1 MRRPFIRLVF
11 KTLKIAGVATGSI
24 ILLLFLLPYLFPG
37 FVSTRIR
44 HWAKG
49 SVNSELSFSSARLSF
64 FRHFPALTLTLYDFK
79 LKGSAPFEK
88 ETLLEADEVALGV
101 DLTSIF
107 SDLKIDK
114 IFLTKAF
121 INIQVDTAGRANYN
135 VYVSRSK
142 KTTPSSDSSGASL
155 KIKKIIIE
163 NSRMVYNDRSL
174 PILINMRDIDY
185 KGSGDLSEAVFDLQ
199 THMEVAS
206 MDLYYDRQSYF
217 VDKKI
222 NADLITKIN
231 TNSLGLFFEKNELTI
246 NQLPVDFVGRFEFL
260 KDGYD
265 MDFRLKSENSRL
277 HDIITAM
284 PPTMLEWLSKMD
296 VKGRGDIYAELKG
309 KYISSSGVMP
319 DLILNMMVR
328 DGYVNN
334 PQAPAPIQNLLLGF
348 RSRLPGLDPD
358 SLSAIVDTVFFN
370 IGKDYLSG
378 SLQLKGLSQPW
389 IKAHVFSEMDLAG
402 WNRITDIKTVDL
414 RGRYDIQAD
423 AEGQYSTKIVSH
435 VGLRKTTYDTV
446 VTSIPRFT
454 IHSALSNG
462 YFKYA
467 SLPEAV
473 KDISFNLDALCP
485 DNDYRNTR
493 IDLRNINAALLGN
506 YIKGFLK
513 LGNARD
519 FPVDASLRAVFNLSD
534 LKKAIPM
541 DSLELGGDLSVNL
554 STYGN
559 FHPARKLF
567 PITVADLKLTSG
579 KLKTKYYPHPLEN
592 IQVSAHISNT
602 SGMLKSTAVSITP
615 FSFLLEGQPF
625 MLRADLRNF
634 QNLKYDIR
642 SRGLLDLGKIY
653 QVFAIKGYDVK
664 GLVQANF
671 ALKGRQSDAQ
681 TGHYDRLYNSGTLKV
696 RDLQLSSELFPLPFL
711 IKRGLFRFDQDKM
724 WFDQFDVRYGKT
736 NASLNGWLSNIMGYM
751 TDKGPPVTGHFD
763 LHSDYVLAD
772 EFMAFAKDAGPAPSS
787 GNVSFASYKPA
798 AGSPAGST
806 RSPVSV
812 SASLP
817 AGQTGVVLIPSGIS
831 ISLNAKVK
839 KVRYNGIDL
848 NDFAGGVSIDSGM
861 LRLDTTRFTL
871 IGAPVEMN
879 ASYKPLSPT
888 RARFDYTIKAKD
900 FDVQRAY
907 REVKI
912 FHDLA
917 ASAAKAR
924 GIISLD
930 YQLAG
935 KLDGNMHP
943 LYPSLKGGGV
953 LSIAKVKVKGLKI
966 FSAVSKETNKDVTDP
981 DLSRVDIKTTINNN
995 IITLPRTRMKVS
1007 AFRLRMEGQASLDG
1021 RLNLQFR
1028 VGLPPFGLIG
1038 IPVKITG
1045 SQENPKVRAGH
1056 TKKGDQLEQ
1065 TEDKE
1070 EEEPHPAGIPANST
1084 PARTTSTPVSTT
1096 PAGTPASTAPTP
1108 VSPAPAS
1115 TAPVNR
1121 TPAQ

>member
-1 MRRPFIRLVF
+1 MVF
-11 KTLKIAGVATGSI
+11 KTLKIAGVATGTI

-44 HWAKG
+44 QWAKG

-88 ETLLEADEVALGV
+88 ETLVEADEVSLGV
-101 DLTSIF
+101 DLTSVF
-107 SDLKIDK
+107 SELKIDK

-121 INIQVDTAGRANYN
+121 INIQVDTAGKANYN
-135 VYVSRSK
+135 VYASK
-142 KTTPSSDSSGASL
+142 SKDTTHTVDSSGASL

-163 NSRMVYNDRSL
+163 KSKMVYNDRSL

-185 KGSGDLSEAVFDLQ
+185 TGSGDLSEAIFDLQ
-199 THMEVAS
+199 THMAVAS
-206 MDLYYDRQSYF
+206 MDLYYDRQAYF
-217 VDKKI
+217 VSKKI

-231 TNSLGLFFEKNELTI
+231 TNSLALFFEKNELTI
-246 NQLPVDFVGRFEFL
+246 NQLPVDFTGRFEFL
-260 KDGYD
+260 KNGYD
-265 MDFRLKSENSRL
+265 MDFKVKSENSQL
-277 HDIITAM
+277 HDILTAL
-284 PPTMLEWLSKMD
+284 PPNMLEWTSKMD

-309 KYISSSGVMP
+309 KYMSSPNVMP
-319 DLILNMMVR
+319 DLILNMLVR
-328 DGYVNN
+328 DGYISD
-334 PQAPAPIQNLLLGF
+334 PQSPAPIQNLLLGF
-348 RSRLPGLDPD
+348 RSRLPGLNPD

-378 SLQLKGLSQPW
+378 SLQLKGISRPW
-389 IKAHVFSEMDLAG
+389 IKAHIISELDLAA
-402 WNRITDIKTVDL
+402 WNKIAGIKTIDL

-423 AEGQYSTKIVSH
+423 AEGQYSTKVVSH

-446 VTSIPRFT
+446 VASIPRFT

-473 KDISFNLDALCP
+473 KDISFKLDASCP

-493 IDLRNINAALLGN
+493 VDLRNINAALLGN
-506 YIKGFLK
+506 YIRGFLK
-513 LGNARD
+513 LGNAREY
-519 FPVDASLRAVFNLSD
+519 PVDASLRAVFNLAD

-541 DSLELGGDLSVNL
+541 DSLELAGDLAVNI

-559 FHPARKLF
+559 YQPARKLF
-567 PITVADLKLTSG
+567 PITVADLKLKDGS
-579 KLKTKYYPHPLEN
+579 LKTKYYPHPLEN
-592 IQVSAHISNT
+592 IQVSARISNST
-602 SGMLKSTAVSITP
+602 GALKSTQVSVTP
-615 FSFLLEGQPF
+615 LSFLFEGQPF

-634 QNLKYDIR
+634 QDLKYDIA

-664 GLVQANF
+664 GFVEANLS
-671 ALKGRQSDAQ
+671 LKGRQSDAQ

-696 RDLQLSSELFPLPFL
+696 KELQLSSELFPLPFL
-711 IKRGLFRFDQDKM
+711 IKKGLFRFDQDKM

-736 NASLNGWLSNIMGYM
+736 NASLNGWLSNIMSYM
-751 TDKGPPVTGHFD
+751 SDKGQPVTGHFD
-763 LHSDYVLAD
+763 LNSDYVLAD
-772 EFMAFAKDAGPAPSS
+772 EFMAFANNTSS
-787 GNVSFASYKPA
+787 TPQSSNVSFASYRP
-798 AGSPAGST
+798 GSGSSTGSPGSTLPAGSAST
-806 RSPVSV
+806 LSP
-812 SASLP
+812 
-817 AGQTGVVLIPSGIS
+817 GQTGVVLVPAGLS
-831 ISLNAKVK
+831 ISLNVKVK
-839 KVRYNGIDL
+839 KVQYNGIDL
-848 NDFAGGVSIDSGM
+848 NDFAGGVTIDSGA

-871 IGAPVEMN
+871 IGAPVEMS
-879 ASYKPLSPT
+879 ASYKPLSPA
-888 RARFDYTIKAKD
+888 RAEFDYKIKAKD

-917 ASAAKAR
+917 ASAAKAQ

-935 KLDGNMHP
+935 RLDGNMRP
-943 LYPSLKGGGV
+943 VYPSLKGGGV
-953 LSIAKVKVKGLKI
+953 LTIAKVKVKGLKL

-981 DLSRVDIKTTINNN
+981 DLSKVDIKTMINNN

-1045 SQENPKVRAGH
+1045 TQDNPKVRAGH
-1056 TKKGDQLEQ
+1056 TKKGDQLDE
-1065 TEDKE
+1065 TEDKD
-1070 EEEPHPAGIPANST
+1070 EEEPHPAGKPANAT
-1084 PARTTSTPVSTT
+1084 PASTT
-1096 PAGTPASTAPTP
+1096 PAGTTPAGTTLATT
-1108 VSPAPAS
+1108 V
-1115 TAPVNR
+1115 PVNKL
-1121 TPAQ
+1121 PNQ